1 MALYRAEAT
10 RRHSGRGTKWRGKW
24 HPDPTRAIAQAQ
36 RWRVKEPF
44 ALIEIATHDGQK
56 VPLADLE
63 RELSGKPNDVAG
75 HPPPG
80 A

>member
-1 MALYRAEAT
+1 M
-10 RRHSGRGTKWRGKW
+10 
-24 HPDPTRAIAQAQ
+24 
-36 RWRVKEPF
+36 KEPF